1 MCKTLNKLLF
11 EGYLQNSLVKNLF
24 WVDST
29 TDLQLAQQFC
39 YIIFILKTTIT
50 ISKLQLI
57 ANNINIFKLN
67 LNKNM
72 FEGGLGNNTL
82 F

>member
-29 TDLQLAQQFC
+29 TDLQLAQ
-39 YIIFILKTTIT
+39 
-50 ISKLQLI
+50 
-57 ANNINIFKLN
+57 
-67 LNKNM
+67 
-72 FEGGLGNNTL
+72 
-82 F
+82 